1 MDGKSVGC
9 TRYMYILGGVM
20 LIVFFCT
27 SVWGAALMV
36 CDRQRAWHERR
47 KGLVSTRGEADGD
60 DTGRE
65 GQEEDS

>member
-1 MDGKSVGC
+1 MLSQVMAC
-9 TRYMYILGGVM
+9 VFGVM
-20 LIVFFCT
+20 LIAFFCI

>member
-1 MDGKSVGC
+1 MLSQVMAC
-9 TRYMYILGGVM
+9 VFGVM
-20 LIVFFCT
+20 FIVFFCT

-47 KGLVSTRGEADGD
+47 EELVSRGEADGD